1 MIQTMH
7 GRLYSRMCGW
17 ENGSPVKSYNSDT
30 FDMFSETETNN
41 DCARDGGE
49 DAAAAAAAAAALDM
63 DGKTGSFI
71 AKYMDDA
78 TRDLKRTY
86 DRAYKMCKLYPSW
99 YFYYGDFKVITA
111 QSL

>member
-1 MIQTMH
+1 MH

-17 ENGSPVKSYNSDT
+17 EHGSPVKSYNSDT
-30 FDMFSETETNN
+30 FDMFSEKES
-41 DCARDGGE
+41 DCACGE
-49 DAAAAAAAAAALDM
+49 DDGVYIDM

-71 AKYMDDA
+71 ANYMDMDDA
-78 TRDLKRTY
+78 TRDLKHTY

-99 YFYYGDFKVITA
+99 YFYYGDFKVMTAA

>member
-1 MIQTMH
+1 MH

-17 ENGSPVKSYNSDT
+17 EHGSPVKSYNSDT
-30 FDMFSETETNN
+30 FDMFSETEN
-41 DCARDGGE
+41 DCARDGGGE

-71 AKYMDDA
+71 ANYMDMDT
-78 TRDLKRTY
+78 TRDLKHTY
-86 DRAYKMCKLYPSW
+86 ETAYKMCKLYPSW